1 MTFILEVYGREDE
14 SIGTIILADRY
25 AQAVFEG
32 ETYPFRNVESACMA
46 LLAWH
51 NAKQRA
57 QKKEG

>member
-1 MTFILEVYGREDE
+1 MTFTLEVYARDDE
-14 SIGTIILADRY
+14 AIGTIILADRY

-51 NAKQRA
+51 NGKQRA
-57 QKKEG
+57 KGES